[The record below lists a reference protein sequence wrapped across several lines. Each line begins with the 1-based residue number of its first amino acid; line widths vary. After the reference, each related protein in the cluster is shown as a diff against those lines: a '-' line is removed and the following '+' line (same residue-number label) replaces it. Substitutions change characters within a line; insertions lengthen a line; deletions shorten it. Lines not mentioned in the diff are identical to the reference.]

1 MNRHSGPQKIVT
13 PSGET
18 LVVLPLAD
26 YEALLSASDIVA
38 AERVVTEVAA
48 GRDEF
53 IPEAMVNRL
62 LEGENA
68 IRLWREHRGLSATKL
83 AELAEVSAT
92 YLSELETGKKSG
104 SVAVLGR
111 IANALGLTIDDLV

>member
-18 LVVLPLAD
+18 LVVLPIAD

-38 AERVVTEVAA
+38 AERVLAEVAA

-53 IPEAMVNRL
+53 VPEAIVNRL

-83 AELAEVSAT
+83 AEQAQVSAT
-92 YLSELETGKKSG
+92 YLSELETGKKAG

>member
-38 AERVVTEVAA
+38 AERVLAEVAA

-92 YLSELETGKKSG
+92 YLSELETGKKAG